1 MKRYV
6 TLRVNRNHKRQGY
19 LLIHNINLDFAIF
32 VVVKRYQTE
41 YTWFK
46 TILILL
52 ATLKIII
59 SIIQPI
65 EIIIDC

>member
-41 YTWFK
+41 YT
-46 TILILL
+46 
-52 ATLKIII
+52 
-59 SIIQPI
+59 
-65 EIIIDC
+65 